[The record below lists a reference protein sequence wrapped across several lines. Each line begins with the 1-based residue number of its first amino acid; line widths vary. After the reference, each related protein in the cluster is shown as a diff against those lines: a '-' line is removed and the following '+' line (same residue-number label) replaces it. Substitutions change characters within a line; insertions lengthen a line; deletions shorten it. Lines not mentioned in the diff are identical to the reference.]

1 MQRKRLDLNAVYI
14 SERVQECLHAIADS
28 ALTAVVAPMGYG
40 KTTAVN
46 WFLAEQSRVENAL
59 VVRVSIYSENLQ
71 VFWKSL
77 QNAFAAA
84 GLTVLDGCDC
94 PQDASGA
101 AMLLDDLCAA
111 LQGGRACYL
120 FLDDFHL
127 LQDDRAADFLCAL
140 AGRLPDNAHLIVA
153 SRNRFVPGREV
164 VRLGRRLHRVE
175 TDQLRLNRA
184 ELTGYAR
191 RCGLELTGEQADALL
206 RSSEGWFS
214 AVYLNF
220 HALAERGALLGGSS
234 DIYAMFTSAM
244 IECLPEQRQE
254 FLAVMGLADEFTV
267 EMARAVTG
275 MPDAGCRPGA
285 ESPDRAEC
293 FCHPPAGRGAVPL
306 PSHDEGMRR
315 KALCPDAGAAAEH
328 LLEAVW
334 GLVRG
339 GTAVSQALN
348 AYEACGDHDAA
359 LAVVEQDAGILLASL
374 KPADLL
380 ARLERCP
387 VPVLKQH
394 PAAILVLMRCMF
406 NLRQIPKMLEL
417 KELLLASAAEH
428 PEWPE
433 EEKGNLLG
441 ECDLIL
447 SFLMY
452 NDISA
457 MSRLHRSASTQ
468 MSRPAISIQN
478 SGGWTFGSPSVLMM
492 FHRQPGQLEQE
503 LAEMDEC
510 MPHYYKIT
518 SGHGMGAE
526 TIMRAEAD
534 FLRGRFDDAQI
545 GLERAYAQIAGNGQT
560 NMTLCCDFLAWRL
573 SLGGGYTP
581 RIPLAVRQEEMLRQH
596 NMAWRNLFHAIGAYY
611 YALRGQTDSI
621 PEVYAAHR
629 MDSVNTLA
637 PGRPMIGLIEDQ
649 VYLAQGEWASV
660 LGRAPGLLAMCE
672 ALHYDLVALH
682 LRIQMAAAYA
692 GLGRQTE
699 AGALLQQALA
709 QAAPDGFAMPFAENY
724 RYLAGLLEAE
734 RSGGQAE
741 LAGHVCALGRAQ
753 EKRCAALNRSEA
765 LPEAAVALTDRELRM
780 AGMIARRCTN
790 REIAQAM
797 FLSEGTVKQYI
808 NQLYAKLDIG
818 GDVRT
823 RRARLA
829 ELFRTKN

>member
-14 SERVQECLHAIADS
+14 SERVQKCLHAIADS

-275 MPDAGCRPGA
+275 MPDA
-285 ESPDRAEC
+285 DQ
-293 FCHPPAGRGAVPL
+293 VL
-306 PSHDEGMRR
+306 
-315 KALCPDAGAAAEH
+315 KALTEQNAFVTRLPGGEQFRFHHMMKECAEKLFARMPEQRRNTCWKRYGDWYAAEQRY
-328 LLEAVW
+328 L
-334 GLVRG
+334 
-339 GTAVSQALN
+339 QALN

-492 FHRQPGQLEQE
+492 FHRQPGQ
-503 LAEMDEC
+503 
-510 MPHYYKIT
+510 
-518 SGHGMGAE
+518 
-526 TIMRAEAD
+526 
-534 FLRGRFDDAQI
+534 
-545 GLERAYAQIAGNGQT
+545 
-560 NMTLCCDFLAWRL
+560 
-573 SLGGGYTP
+573 
-581 RIPLAVRQEEMLRQH
+581 
-596 NMAWRNLFHAIGAYY
+596 
-611 YALRGQTDSI
+611 
-621 PEVYAAHR
+621 
-629 MDSVNTLA
+629 
-637 PGRPMIGLIEDQ
+637 
-649 VYLAQGEWASV
+649 
-660 LGRAPGLLAMCE
+660 
-672 ALHYDLVALH
+672 
-682 LRIQMAAAYA
+682 
-692 GLGRQTE
+692 
-699 AGALLQQALA
+699 QALA

-741 LAGHVCALGRAQ
+741 LAGHICALGRAQ

-765 LPEAAVALTDRELRM
+765 LPEAAAALTDRELRM

-808 NQLYAKLDIG
+808 NQLYARLDIG

>member
-14 SERVQECLHAIADS
+14 SERVQKCLHAIADS

-101 AMLLDDLCAA
+101 VMLLDDLCAA

-275 MPDAGCRPGA
+275 MPDA
-285 ESPDRAEC
+285 DQ
-293 FCHPPAGRGAVPL
+293 VL
-306 PSHDEGMRR
+306 
-315 KALCPDAGAAAEH
+315 KALTEQNAFVSRLPGGEQFRFHHMMKECAEKLFARMPEQRRNTCWKRYGDWYAAEQRY
-328 LLEAVW
+328 L
-334 GLVRG
+334 
-339 GTAVSQALN
+339 QALN

-374 KPADLL
+374 EPADLL

-649 VYLAQGEWASV
+649 VYLAQGEWTSV

-741 LAGHVCALGRAQ
+741 LAGHICALGRAQ

-765 LPEAAVALTDRELRM
+765 LPEAAAALTDRELRM

>member
-14 SERVQECLHAIADS
+14 SERVQKCLHVIADS

-275 MPDAGCRPGA
+275 MPDA
-285 ESPDRAEC
+285 DQ
-293 FCHPPAGRGAVPL
+293 VL
-306 PSHDEGMRR
+306 
-315 KALCPDAGAAAEH
+315 KALTEQNAFVTRLPGGEQFRFHHMMKECAEKLFARMPEQRRNTCWKRYGDWYAAEQRY
-328 LLEAVW
+328 L
-334 GLVRG
+334 
-339 GTAVSQALN
+339 QALN
-348 AYEACGDHDAA
+348 A
-359 LAVVEQDAGILLASL
+359 
-374 KPADLL
+374 
-380 ARLERCP
+380 
-387 VPVLKQH
+387 
-394 PAAILVLMRCMF
+394 
-406 NLRQIPKMLEL
+406 
-417 KELLLASAAEH
+417 
-428 PEWPE
+428 
-433 EEKGNLLG
+433 
-441 ECDLIL
+441 
-447 SFLMY
+447 
-452 NDISA
+452 
-457 MSRLHRSASTQ
+457 
-468 MSRPAISIQN
+468 
-478 SGGWTFGSPSVLMM
+478 
-492 FHRQPGQLEQE
+492 
-503 LAEMDEC
+503 
-510 MPHYYKIT
+510 
-518 SGHGMGAE
+518 
-526 TIMRAEAD
+526 
-534 FLRGRFDDAQI
+534 
-545 GLERAYAQIAGNGQT
+545 
-560 NMTLCCDFLAWRL
+560 
-573 SLGGGYTP
+573 
-581 RIPLAVRQEEMLRQH
+581 
-596 NMAWRNLFHAIGAYY
+596 
-611 YALRGQTDSI
+611 
-621 PEVYAAHR
+621 
-629 MDSVNTLA
+629 
-637 PGRPMIGLIEDQ
+637 
-649 VYLAQGEWASV
+649 
-660 LGRAPGLLAMCE
+660 
-672 ALHYDLVALH
+672 
-682 LRIQMAAAYA
+682 
-692 GLGRQTE
+692 
-699 AGALLQQALA
+699 
-709 QAAPDGFAMPFAENY
+709 
-724 RYLAGLLEAE
+724 
-734 RSGGQAE
+734 
-741 LAGHVCALGRAQ
+741 
-753 EKRCAALNRSEA
+753 
-765 LPEAAVALTDRELRM
+765 
-780 AGMIARRCTN
+780 
-790 REIAQAM
+790 
-797 FLSEGTVKQYI
+797 
-808 NQLYAKLDIG
+808 
-818 GDVRT
+818 
-823 RRARLA
+823 
-829 ELFRTKN
+829 

>member
-14 SERVQECLHAIADS
+14 SERVQKCLHVIADS

-220 HALAERGALLGGSS
+220 HALVERGALLGGSS

-275 MPDAGCRPGA
+275 MPDA
-285 ESPDRAEC
+285 DQ
-293 FCHPPAGRGAVPL
+293 VL
-306 PSHDEGMRR
+306 
-315 KALCPDAGAAAEH
+315 KALTEQNAFVTRLPGGEQFRFHHMMKECAEKLFARMPEQRRNTCWKRYGDWYAAEQRY
-328 LLEAVW
+328 L
-334 GLVRG
+334 
-339 GTAVSQALN
+339 QALN

-394 PAAILVLMRCMF
+394 PAALLVLMRCMF

-417 KELLLASAAEH
+417 KVLLLTAIAEH
-428 PEWPE
+428 PELSAE
-433 EEKGNLLG
+433 ERGNLLG

-447 SFLMY
+447 SFLCY

-457 MSRLHRSASTQ
+457 MSRLHRSASAQ
-468 MSRPAISIQN
+468 MSRPAISIQS

-492 FHRQPGQLEQE
+492 FYRGPGELEGE

-510 MPHYYKIT
+510 MPHYYQVT
-518 SGHGMGAE
+518 NNHGQGAE
-526 TIMRAEAD
+526 TIMGAEAL
-534 FLRGRFDDAQI
+534 FCQGRFTDAHI
-545 GLERAYAQIAGNGQT
+545 ELERAYAQVKDNGQV
-560 NMTLCCDFLAWRL
+560 NMALCCDFLSRRL
-573 SLGGGYTP
+573 SLYADVEQRYTF
-581 RIPLAVRQEEMLRQH
+581 EERYVDLLRYH
-596 NMAWRNLFHAIGAYY
+596 DASWINLWSATSAYY
-611 YALRGQTDSI
+611 HALRGETDKI
-621 PEVYAAHR
+621 PEIFSQHR
-629 MDSVNTLA
+629 LSDINMLA
-637 PGRPMIGLIEDQ
+637 PGKPMMEMIENQ
-649 VYLAQGEWASV
+649 VYLAQGAYAKII
-660 LGRAPGLLAMCE
+660 GRSAQLLAVCE
-672 ALHYDLVALH
+672 AIHYALVALH
-682 LRIQMAAAYA
+682 IRIQTAAAYER
-692 GLGRQTE
+692 LGKGEE
-699 AGALLQQALA
+699 AHAWLGKALA
-709 QAAPDGFAMPFAENY
+709 DAAPDGIVMPFVENY
-724 RYLAGLLEAE
+724 AHLKPLL
-734 RSGGQAE
+734 
-741 LAGHVCALGRAQ
+741 AQ
-753 EKRCAALNRSEA
+753 EIKTDLIAKITELGEGAEARNAASAR
-765 LPEAAVALTDRELRM
+765 PAVFDALTPREFEIVELM
-780 AGMIARRCTN
+780 AQRLSN
-790 REIAQAM
+790 REIAEKLY
-797 FLSEGTVKQYI
+797 LSEGSVKQYV
-808 NQLYAKLDIG
+808 NQIYSKLHME
-818 GDVRT
+818 GDTRT
-823 RRARLA
+823 KRKRLA
-829 ELFRTKN
+829 ELFGQKT

>member
-14 SERVQECLHAIADS
+14 SERVQKCLHAIADS

-71 VFWKSL
+71 IFWKSL

-140 AGRLPDNAHLIVA
+140 AGRLP
-153 SRNRFVPGREV
+153 G
-164 VRLGRRLHRVE
+164 
-175 TDQLRLNRA
+175 
-184 ELTGYAR
+184 
-191 RCGLELTGEQADALL
+191 GEQF
-206 RSSEGWFS
+206 R
-214 AVYLNF
+214 F
-220 HALAERGALLGGSS
+220 HHMMKECAEKLFAR
-234 DIYAMFTSAM
+234 M
-244 IECLPEQRQE
+244 PEQRRNTCWQRY
-254 FLAVMGLADEFTV
+254 GDWY
-267 EMARAVTG
+267 
-275 MPDAGCRPGA
+275 
-285 ESPDRAEC
+285 
-293 FCHPPAGRGAVPL
+293 
-306 PSHDEGMRR
+306 
-315 KALCPDAGAAAEH
+315 AAEQRY
-328 LLEAVW
+328 L
-334 GLVRG
+334 
-339 GTAVSQALN
+339 QALN

>member
-14 SERVQECLHAIADS
+14 SERVQKCLHAIADS

-275 MPDAGCRPGA
+275 MPDADQ
-285 ESPDRAEC
+285 E
-293 FCHPPAGRGAVPL
+293 L
-306 PSHDEGMRR
+306 
-315 KALCPDAGAAAEH
+315 KALTEQNAFVTRLPGGEQFRFHHMMKECAEKLFARMPEQRRNTCWKRYGDWYAAEQRY
-328 LLEAVW
+328 L
-334 GLVRG
+334 
-339 GTAVSQALN
+339 QALN

-699 AGALLQQALA
+699 
-709 QAAPDGFAMPFAENY
+709 
-724 RYLAGLLEAE
+724 
-734 RSGGQAE
+734 

-765 LPEAAVALTDRELRM
+765 LPEATVALTDRELRM